1 VKLDHLVLVFSQ
13 KMRPCDQIA
22 MVHGRT
28 KSISFVLS
36 ARIGRV
42 LFRIQSQMGH
52 FNGSIQL
59 HDFNLRTELS
69 LRMAVIGCGF
79 DIDHNEIIL
88 EIHGEQSGSEMLLVI
103 LIFRTGARSG
113 TTLFINMN

>member
-1 VKLDHLVLVFSQ
+1 
-13 KMRPCDQIA
+13 
-22 MVHGRT
+22 
-28 KSISFVLS
+28 
-36 ARIGRV
+36 
-42 LFRIQSQMGH
+42 MGH
-52 FNGSIQL
+52 SNSPIQL
-59 HDFNLRTELS
+59 HDFNLQTELS

-113 TTLFINMN
+113 TTLFINMY